1 MLKEKRR
8 FMTRKVR
15 TTKITIEQ
23 HKITIIRKRNKRISI
38 YCERCRTQVQAYTPE
53 EAVTILQI
61 QMGEINH
68 LVSSGEIHF
77 IETTEGSLPLVCG
90 G

>member
-1 MLKEKRR
+1 
-8 FMTRKVR
+8 MTRKMR
-15 TTKITIEQ
+15 TTRITIEQ

-38 YCERCRTQVQAYTPE
+38 YCERCRMQVQAFTPE
-53 EAVTILQI
+53 EAAGLFRIQI
-61 QMGEINH
+61 GEINH
-68 LVSSGEIHF
+68 LVSNGEIHF